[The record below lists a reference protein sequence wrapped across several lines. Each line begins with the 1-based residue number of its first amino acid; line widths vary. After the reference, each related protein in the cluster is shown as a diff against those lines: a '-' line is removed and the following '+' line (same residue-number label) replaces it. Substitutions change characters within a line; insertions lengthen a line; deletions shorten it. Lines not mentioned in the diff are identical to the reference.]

1 MEDIT
6 KKAWAPWLEETI
18 KFLAE
23 DKPAKIAMAVVM
35 EDGSYAVSHYNCGPV
50 DLYAMAGMIQS
61 EGTWKE
67 IQNSGHVLREIIESE
82 DDEEDVDG

>member
-1 MEDIT
+1 
-6 KKAWAPWLEETI
+6 
-18 KFLAE
+18 
-23 DKPAKIAMAVVM
+23 M
-35 EDGSYAVSHYNCGPV
+35 EDGSYAVNHYNCGPV
-50 DLYAMAGMIQS
+50 DLFAMAGMIQS

>member
-1 MEDIT
+1 MEDT
-6 KKAWAPWLEETI
+6 L
-18 KFLAE
+18 KFLVE
-23 DKPAKIAMAVVM
+23 DKPEKIVMAVVM
-35 EDGSYAVSHYNCGPV
+35 EDGSYAVNHYNCGPV

>member
-1 MEDIT
+1 MEDVT
-6 KKAWAPWLEETI
+6 KMDWAPWLEETI
-18 KFLAE
+18 KYLL
-23 DKPAKIAMAVVM
+23 DNKPVKIAMAVVM
-35 EDGSYAVSHYNCGPV
+35 EDNSYAVDHYNCGPV